1 MRLKRNVE
9 RVLIIVEVAI
19 PVLVA
24 SATSQVSN
32 LVLLGLVAIE
42 ALNTRVLL
50 KYSRLVNEEN

>member
-9 RVLIIVEVAI
+9 RVLIIIEVAI

-24 SATSQVSN
+24 SATSQVN
-32 LVLLGLVAIE
+32 DLVLLGLVAIE

-50 KYSRLVNEEN
+50 KYSRIVNEEN

>member
-32 LVLLGLVAIE
+32 LILLGLVAIE

-50 KYSRLVNEEN
+50 KYSRIVNEEN

>member
-9 RVLIIVEVAI
+9 RVLIVVEVAI

-32 LVLLGLVAIE
+32 LVLLGLIAIE

-50 KYSRLVNEEN
+50 KYSRIVNGEE

>member
-50 KYSRLVNEEN
+50 KYSRIVNEEN

>member
-9 RVLIIVEVAI
+9 RVLIVVEVAI

-50 KYSRLVNEEN
+50 KYSRIVNGE

>member
-1 MRLKRNVE
+1 MV
-9 RVLIIVEVAI
+9 VEVAI

-24 SATSQVSN
+24 SATSQVSD

-50 KYSRLVNEEN
+50 KYSRIVNEEN

>member
-9 RVLIIVEVAI
+9 RILIIVEVAI

-32 LVLLGLVAIE
+32 LVLFGLVAIE

-50 KYSRLVNEEN
+50 KYSRIVNEEN

>member
-32 LVLLGLVAIE
+32 LVLFGLIAIE

-50 KYSRLVNEEN
+50 KYSRIVNGE

>member
-9 RVLIIVEVAI
+9 RVLIIVEIAI

-32 LVLLGLVAIE
+32 LILLGLVAIE

-50 KYSRLVNEEN
+50 KYSRIVNDED

>member
-9 RVLIIVEVAI
+9 KILIVVEVAI

-42 ALNTRVLL
+42 ALNTRILL
-50 KYSRLVNEEN
+50 KYSRIVNEEN

>member
-9 RVLIIVEVAI
+9 RVLIIVEVVI

-24 SATSQVSN
+24 SATSQVN
-32 LVLLGLVAIE
+32 DLVLLGLVAIE

-50 KYSRLVNEEN
+50 KYSRIVNEEN

>member
-9 RVLIIVEVAI
+9 RVLMVVEVAI

-24 SATSQVSN
+24 SATSQVSD

-42 ALNTRVLL
+42 ALNTIILL
-50 KYSRLVNEEN
+50 KYSRIANEEN

>member
-50 KYSRLVNEEN
+50 KYSRIVNGE

>member
-19 PVLVA
+19 PILVA

-50 KYSRLVNEEN
+50 KYSRIVNEEN

>member
-24 SATSQVSN
+24 SATSQVN
-32 LVLLGLVAIE
+32 DLVLLGLIVIE

-50 KYSRLVNEEN
+50 KYSRIVNEEN

>member
-32 LVLLGLVAIE
+32 LVLLSLVAIE

-50 KYSRLVNEEN
+50 KYSRIVNGE

>member
-9 RVLIIVEVAI
+9 KVLIIVEVAI

-50 KYSRLVNEEN
+50 KYSRIVNGE

>member
-32 LVLLGLVAIE
+32 LVLLGLIAIE

-50 KYSRLVNEEN
+50 KYSRIVNEEN

>member
-1 MRLKRNVE
+1 MRLKRNIE
-9 RVLIIVEVAI
+9 KILIVVEVAI

-32 LVLLGLVAIE
+32 LVLLGLIALE

-50 KYSRLVNEEN
+50 KYSRIVNGEE

>member
-50 KYSRLVNEEN
+50 KYSRIVNDED

>member
-1 MRLKRNVE
+1 MRLKRNIE
-9 RVLIIVEVAI
+9 KILIIVEVAI

-50 KYSRLVNEEN
+50 KYSRIVKGEE

>member
-32 LVLLGLVAIE
+32 LVLFGLVAIE

-50 KYSRLVNEEN
+50 KYSRIVNEEN

>member
-9 RVLIIVEVAI
+9 RVLIVVEVAI

-24 SATSQVSN
+24 SATSQVSD

-42 ALNTRVLL
+42 ALNTIILL
-50 KYSRLVNEEN
+50 KYSRIANEEN

>member
-32 LVLLGLVAIE
+32 LVLLGLIAIE

-50 KYSRLVNEEN
+50 KYSRIVNGE

>member
-9 RVLIIVEVAI
+9 RVLIVVEVTI

-42 ALNTRVLL
+42 ALNTRILL
-50 KYSRLVNEEN
+50 KYSRIVNEEN

>member
-9 RVLIIVEVAI
+9 RVLMVVEVAI

-50 KYSRLVNEEN
+50 KYSRIVNEEN